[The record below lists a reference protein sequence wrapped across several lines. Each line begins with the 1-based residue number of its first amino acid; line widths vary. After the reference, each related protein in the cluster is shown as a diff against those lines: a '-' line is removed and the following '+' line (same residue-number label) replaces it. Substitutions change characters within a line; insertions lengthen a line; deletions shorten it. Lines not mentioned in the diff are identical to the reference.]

1 MDTDATDGLAIAK
14 RLEAHPILA
23 ARFLRILEIAE
34 DSGGDLRRADDAEQR
49 AIDEL
54 RVLGQEVL
62 RDWGQR
68 REEIEFAKARQQGN
82 VCSWSKELHWHS
94 ASQTN
99 RDRVPG
105 RGVRSDLE
113 VTDSGKV
120 WEPFSLRPQAS

>member
-62 RDWGQR
+62 RDWGRR

-82 VCSWSKELHWHS
+82 VVQLVKKTPLAQH
-94 ASQTN
+94 
-99 RDRVPG
+99 
-105 RGVRSDLE
+105 VR
-113 VTDSGKV
+113 
-120 WEPFSLRPQAS
+120 

>member
-68 REEIEFAKARQQGN
+68 REEIEFAKARQQGS
-82 VCSWSKELHWHS
+82 VVQLVKKTPLAQH
-94 ASQTN
+94 
-99 RDRVPG
+99 
-105 RGVRSDLE
+105 VR
-113 VTDSGKV
+113 
-120 WEPFSLRPQAS
+120 